1 MGALGVTVLTTMAQT
16 ECARSA
22 VCYDLVGDMIKK
34 PDPRRIPEMGKELGK
49 MLLQAVIFG
58 IGVELGKDVY
68 GWVKGRGATASGD
81 LPDPEDDHPDV
92 GESPSD

>member
-1 MGALGVTVLTTMAQT
+1 
-16 ECARSA
+16 
-22 VCYDLVGDMIKK
+22 MIKK

-68 GWVKGRGATASGD
+68 CWVKGRGGARNGD
-81 LPDPEDDHPDV
+81 VPDPDASDPDA
-92 GESPSD
+92 GDSPAD